1 MEKRTETVEV
11 FIAADGSRF
20 MTAAECEAYEAAKL
34 AHEKRIAGVTFWR
47 LIHNPDLTEG
57 RGHYGLT
64 LIAVDGYPHGYPVK
78 ARVLKA
84 ATLIGG
90 DPLQFVQGAS
100 PIEGWLLTQL
110 QDDTAWRRR
119 SEQFVKVGDYP
130 HYASALFLS
139 DGPAIDGWP
148 APATMADLKD
158 KAALLAK
165 VEKRERR

>member
-11 FIAADGSRF
+11 FIAADGARF

-34 AHEKRIAGVTFWR
+34 AHEKRVAGVTFWR

-57 RGHYGLT
+57 RGHYGLL
-64 LIAVDGYPHGYPVK
+64 LIAVDGYPHGHPAN
-78 ARVLKA
+78 ARALKA

-90 DPLQFVQGAS
+90 DPLQFVQGVSA
-100 PIEGWLLTQL
+100 IDGWMLVQADQAQWDHRATQ
-110 QDDTAWRRR
+110 
-119 SEQFVKVGDYP
+119 FIKVGDYP
-130 HYASALFLS
+130 YYASALFLS

-158 KAALLAK
+158 KATLLAK
-165 VEKRERR
+165 VEKGRR